1 MRRKKYGYLVRPH
14 MASREQDTRFA
25 GLLGLRST
33 KLKVRDFRSE
43 DHGQICPKKT
53 CLIIL
58 LPTKSGYTNSKK
70 SQRQAGSYNEY
81 LYYIYIYYILI

>member
-43 DHGQICPKKT
+43 HHGQICPKKT

-70 SQRQAGSYNEY
+70 VKDRQVVIMN
-81 LYYIYIYYILI
+81 IYIIYILI